1 MNFIRSRQRP
11 AHTLCLTREGE
22 RRAQP
27 AGEHAVLIN
36 SCRPRHLLPPASTP
50 FCRHGL
56 LQRNQSPRLR
66 PTLWPSLLWTG
77 QFREAWVTFRRPTCT
92 INIVSGSSGFSSV
105 ALRCWLQP
113 EPLVPGVRLGCAWD
127 ALPWLILWLR
137 ASPRSCVTSLE
148 RPLLTIPSKRM
159 SSHPVSSPCFF
170 TSSTFQSP
178 DHLLSHALVC
188 PVPERLR
195 SGQAAAWVC
204 VPGSYR
210 TPRLQG
216 RVWPAAGG
224 SVPMGRMS
232 EL

>member
-66 PTLWPSLLWTG
+66 PTLWPSLLRTG

-127 ALPWLILWLR
+127 ALPWLILWLH
-137 ASPRSCVTSLE
+137 ASPWSCVTSLE

-170 TSSTFQSP
+170 TSVLFKVQIISSHTHWLAQC
-178 DHLLSHALVC
+178 LSVC
-188 PVPERLR
+188 
-195 SGQAAAWVC
+195 G
-204 VPGSYR
+204 
-210 TPRLQG
+210 QG
-216 RVWPAAGG
+216 RRQPGFVSRAPTVLPAFRGG
-224 SVPMGRMS
+224 CGPRQGAQCRWD
-232 EL
+232 E